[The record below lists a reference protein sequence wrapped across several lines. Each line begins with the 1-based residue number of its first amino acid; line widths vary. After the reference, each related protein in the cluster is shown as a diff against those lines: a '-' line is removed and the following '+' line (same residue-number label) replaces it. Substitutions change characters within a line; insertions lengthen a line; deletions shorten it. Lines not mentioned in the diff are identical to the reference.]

1 MKRLLN
7 LKTLFPVLAEIEIFP
22 CVSQNLVVALKKSM
36 NPDLPKLLSVIDS
49 LIIYPADWLLF
60 WQWASSIGSLEY

>member
-7 LKTLFPVLAEIEIFP
+7 LKTLCPVLAEIEIFP
-22 CVSQNLVVALKKSM
+22 CVSQNLVVALEKSM

-49 LIIYPADWLLF
+49 LVIYPADWLLF
-60 WQWASSIGSLEY
+60 WQWASSIGSLES